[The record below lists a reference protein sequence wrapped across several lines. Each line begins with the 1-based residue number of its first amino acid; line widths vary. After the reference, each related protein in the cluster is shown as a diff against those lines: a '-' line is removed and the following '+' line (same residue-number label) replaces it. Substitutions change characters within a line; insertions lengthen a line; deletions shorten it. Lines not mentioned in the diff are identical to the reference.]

1 MPAPAPA
8 PPWSQVI
15 ATTARLWWQRRFG
28 VPAAGRRRTL
38 SRVVVSALVVAL
50 VAAIGTAIYL
60 AEASQSVR
68 LDGRTQSARGPGAA
82 AVREAAASRKSA
94 AAWIAAQ
101 VGHSVIVACDPAM
114 CAALQQAG
122 FPAADVSAIGPGTAD
137 PMGSGIVVSTMAVR
151 DQLGSRLTSVY
162 APVVLASFGKGQDLV
177 QVLATAPDGAAAYRA
192 AEQSDVQ
199 LRQAAGRQLLR
210 NHNIRASGAA
220 AADLAAG
227 QVDARLL
234 ITLAALAHSY
244 QVGVLWFSDSG
255 PSASPEVPLRAMAI
269 RSTSARYLRS
279 VLTFLHAQQA
289 PYLALTYLTRSGTST
304 IVHVQFAA
312 PSPPGLLTKT

>member
-1 MPAPAPA
+1 
-8 PPWSQVI
+8 
-15 ATTARLWWQRRFG
+15 
-28 VPAAGRRRTL
+28 
-38 SRVVVSALVVAL
+38 VVSGLVIAL

-60 AEASQSVR
+60 AEASPSVR
-68 LDGRTQSARGPGAA
+68 LDGRTQSASAPGA
-82 AVREAAASRKSA
+82 VRAAAASRKSA
-94 AAWIAAQ
+94 ASWIAAQ

-122 FPAADVSAIGPGTAD
+122 FPAADVSTIGASSAD

-162 APVVLASFGKGQDLV
+162 APIVLASFGKGQDLV

-210 NHNIRASGAA
+210 NHNIRASGSAA
-220 AADLAAG
+220 AALAAG
-227 QVDARLL
+227 QVDSRLL
-234 ITLAALAHSY
+234 ITLAALAHGY
-244 QVGVLWFSDSG
+244 QVGVLWFSDAG
-255 PSASPEVPLRAMAI
+255 PAASPEVPLRAMAI
-269 RSTSARYLRS
+269 RSANSRYLRS
-279 VLTFLHAQQA
+279 VLSFLHAQQA
-289 PYLALTYLTRSGTST
+289 PYLAHTYITRSGSST
-304 IVHVQFAA
+304 IVHVQFTA